1 MNILAV
7 FKSIDLLKNYLV
19 VVVVGLGHIVLLWPV
34 PGQQLDWNDTVAGV
48 WAVVLNAVF
57 F

>member
-7 FKSIDLLKNYLV
+7 FNSIDLLKNYLV
-19 VVVVGLGHIVLLWPV
+19 VVVGLGQIVLLWPV

>member
-19 VVVVGLGHIVLLWPV
+19 AVVGLGHIVLLWPV
-34 PGQQLDWNDTVAGV
+34 PGRQLDWNDTVAGV

>member
-7 FKSIDLLKNYLV
+7 FNSSDLLKNYLV
-19 VVVVGLGHIVLLWPV
+19 VVAVSLEQIVLLWPA
-34 PGQQLDWNDTVAGV
+34 PGRQLDWNDTVAGV